1 MATGPQRDY
10 LGRAQMPAGA
20 RAAEIDA
27 GLRAYMQKVFGL
39 MAGGVALSGLVS
51 FGIYQSE
58 AIMTAI
64 LTNTL
69 LFWAG
74 VLVPIGF
81 GLVLTFKLRTLT
93 ASTAQTMFWIYAG
106 LMGVFLAIATFPY
119 TGESVARALFVSAAM
134 FAGTALWG
142 YTTKRDLTSWG
153 SFLFMGLLGV
163 FIAIV
168 VNFFLQSP
176 ALYWAISIVGVIVF
190 VGLTAYDTQKI
201 KESFDASDGT
211 EIATK
216 KAVWGALELYLD
228 FINLFLFLLRLIGER
243 R

>member
-39 MAGGVALSGLVS
+39 MAGGVGLSGLVA

-58 AIMTAI
+58 AIRTAI
-64 LTNTL
+64 LTNQL
-69 LFWAG
+69 LFLAG
-74 VLVPIGF
+74 VFGPIVF
-81 GLVLTFKLRTLT
+81 GLVLVFKLRTLT
-93 ASTAQTMFWIYAG
+93 ASTAQAMYWIYAAS
-106 LMGVFLAIATFPY
+106 MGVFLAIVTYRY
-119 TGESVARALFVSAAM
+119 TEASVARALFISAAM

-201 KESFDASDGT
+201 KESYNADDGA

-228 FINLFLFLLRLIGER
+228 FINLFLFLLRLIGDR

>member
-39 MAGGVALSGLVS
+39 MAGGVALSGLVA

-58 AIMTAI
+58 AILTAI
-64 LTNTL
+64 FTNTL
-69 LFWAG
+69 LYWAG
-74 VLVPIGF
+74 VLVPVGF
-81 GLVLTFKLRTLT
+81 GLVLIFKLRTLA

-119 TGESVARALFVSAAM
+119 TGESVARALFISAGM

-153 SFLFMGLLGV
+153 SFLFMGLLGLI
-163 FIAIV
+163 IASV
-168 VNFFLQSP
+168 VNLFLASN
-176 ALYWAISIVGVIVF
+176 ALYWATSVIGVIIF
-190 VGLTAYDTQKI
+190 TGLTAYDTQKI
-201 KESFDASDGT
+201 KESYDASDGA

-228 FINLFLFLLRLIGER
+228 FINLFLYLLRLIGDR